1 MEYEK
6 TTEKKNTDLGMH
18 LVENKTSI
26 LAGTGEK

>member
-1 MEYEK
+1 MK
-6 TTEKKNTDLGMH
+6 KQRGKKNTDLGMH

>member
-6 TTEKKNTDLGMH
+6 TTEKNTDLGMH